1 MTPARI
7 VTTIV
12 CASIAVAC
20 GAAEPEPRSPES
32 QGGAAKSTTPQGDQ
46 DRDKVQQ
53 QAVPGQP
60 APPPPPTQPGGRE
73 YAQPPQSSQMPSDPW
88 LEFQSAQI
96 QMNASTSDCAV
107 ACKALAS
114 IDRATGHVCAMT
126 AASDHCTTARETLK
140 SARRKVRAECT
151 VCPQGPSVDP
161 DGPIP
166 SVP

>member
-1 MTPARI
+1 MRSITRARI
-7 VTTIV
+7 VSAIV
-12 CASIAVAC
+12 CAALAAAC

-32 QGGAAKSTTPQGDQ
+32 AGGAAKSAPNADS
-46 DRDKVQQ
+46 DKAVQQ
-53 QAVPGQP
+53 APPAQP
-60 APPPPPTQPGGRE
+60 PPPPPTTPGARE
-73 YAQPPQSSQMPSDPW
+73 YAQPPPQSAPLDPW
-88 LEFQSAQI
+88 LEFQGAQVEL
-96 QMNASTSDCAV
+96 NATTSDCAV

-114 IDRATGHVCAMT
+114 IDRATGHVCAM
-126 AASDHCTTARETLK
+126 ANASDHCTTARETLK